1 MTSGLADVG
10 YSLPEGQGVKLIFF
24 APCYIYILF
33 GKNESVFKIRPIN
46 ETSFKMFVVKTR

>member
-24 APCYIYILF
+24 APCYIYILL
-33 GKNESVFKIRPIN
+33 GKNESVFKIWSIN
-46 ETSFKMFVVKTR
+46 ETSFKMFGVRTR